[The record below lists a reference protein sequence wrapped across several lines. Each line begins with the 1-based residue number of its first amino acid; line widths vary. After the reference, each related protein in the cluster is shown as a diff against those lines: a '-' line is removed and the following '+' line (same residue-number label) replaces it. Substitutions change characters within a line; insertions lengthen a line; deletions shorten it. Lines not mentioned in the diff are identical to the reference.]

1 MLYTIHLLVSIVI
14 AKLRRAWL
22 GVAPMLQRLFG
33 FWERKSAQN
42 TNQNADILTTSVQD
56 AAGIPETEFDTKPAE
71 FKI

>member
-1 MLYTIHLLVSIVI
+1 MLYTISLLVGIVI

-42 TNQNADILTTSVQD
+42 TNQNADILKMLVQN
-56 AAGIPETEFDTKPAE
+56 AAGIPETEFDAKLTE